1 MGLSNGSV
9 GLMAKG
15 FPTFDCSVHQYPY
28 SLLDYTPNSQ
38 RHGKIDITPS
48 DQIDWLIDFKQMGV
62 GGDNS
67 WGARTHDKYTLPMDT
82 TIYNLEYVLIPFDKE
97 NDLRQLSRINIEE

>member
-1 MGLSNGSV
+1 MALSNGSV

-15 FPTFDCSVHQYPY
+15 FPVFDCSVHQYPY
-28 SLLDYTPNSQ
+28 SLLDYTKNSQ
-38 RHGKIDITPS
+38 RHGKIDIMPGN
-48 DQIDWLIDFKQMGV
+48 QIDWLIDYKQMGI

-82 TIYNLEYVLIPFDKE
+82 TIYNLEYALLPFDKE
-97 NDLRQLSRINIEE
+97 NRLEKLSRINIE

>member
-1 MGLSNGSV
+1 M
-9 GLMAKG
+9 
-15 FPTFDCSVHQYPY
+15 
-28 SLLDYTPNSQ
+28 DYTPNSQ